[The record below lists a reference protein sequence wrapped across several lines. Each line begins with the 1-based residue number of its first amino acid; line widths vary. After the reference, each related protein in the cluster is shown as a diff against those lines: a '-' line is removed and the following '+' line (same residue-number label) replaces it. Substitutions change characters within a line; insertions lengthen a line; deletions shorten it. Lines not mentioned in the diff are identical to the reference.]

1 MVELQE
7 IQASLN
13 SNPSLADDTK
23 QNILEL
29 VTIFHNT
36 YPNVNLSN
44 LKERLKTLDIKR
56 GSRFVIKA
64 ASTYDPIENVILLD
78 ANKLSNQMD
87 GKHIL
92 MRELL
97 HVITAKDNY
106 TGFNQG
112 NAYEALNL
120 GYTEILA
127 NFLVGNEAECEY
139 EDEIIATNM
148 LAGVIGDDTLFNAY
162 FNNDASLLMSQVG

>member
-13 SNPSLADDTK
+13 SNPSLDNNIK
-23 QNILEL
+23 QDIMEL
-29 VTIFHNT
+29 VDIFHKT
-36 YPNVNLSN
+36 YPNINLAN
-44 LKERLKTLDIKR
+44 LNERLKTLTIQK

-64 ASTYDPIENVILLD
+64 ASTYNPIDNVILLD
-78 ANKLSNQMD
+78 ANKLSNKMD
-87 GKHIL
+87 GRHIL

-106 TGFNQG
+106 TGFNQE

-162 FNNDASLLMSQVG
+162 FNNDASLIMSQVG

>member
-13 SNPSLADDTK
+13 SNPSLANDTK
-23 QNILEL
+23 ENILEL
-29 VTIFHNT
+29 IEIFHRA
-36 YPNVNLSN
+36 YPNVSLAN
-44 LKERLKTLDIKR
+44 LKERLKTLKIEK
-56 GSRFVIKA
+56 GSRFLIKA
-64 ASTYDPIENVILLD
+64 ASTYNPIDNVILLD
-78 ANKLSNQMD
+78 ASKLSSQMD
-87 GKHIL
+87 GKHVL

-139 EDEIIATNM
+139 EDEIVATNM

-162 FNNDASLLMSQVG
+162 FNNDASLIMNQVG